1 MSATSTAPLVSIL
14 LASRNGERFL
24 PEALQ
29 SLASQTYTA
38 LEPILV
44 DDGSADRTGTILE
57 EFAASHP
64 PARVLHT
71 RGVGLAS
78 ALALAA
84 GEARGEYLARQD
96 DDDRSHPERIERQVR
111 YLASHPEVAVL
122 GTAAHMIDGEGRR
135 IGTHPVPLS
144 PEGIRRTLGRAAP
157 FVHGSVVMRRD
168 AYEAAGGYRGA
179 FRASQ
184 DYDLWLRIAP
194 SAGLANLAEPL
205 YEWRLHDAG
214 VFSRARADQL
224 FYAAVARAFAEERR
238 DAGSDSESLLSN
250 GMNADLLL
258 SRYPRAGRLALY
270 LGQLHAREG
279 LGREARRFLS
289 RALRDPQSRFEAL
302 PWWLLACVVPW
313 TPRGRRAARRAGGRA

>member
-1 MSATSTAPLVSIL
+1 MSATATAPLVSVL

-29 SLASQTYTA
+29 SLAAQTYTA

-44 DDGSADRTGTILE
+44 DDGSTDRTGAILE
-57 EFAASHP
+57 ELAASHP
-64 PARVLHT
+64 SARVLRT
-71 RGVGLAS
+71 AGVGLAS

-84 GEARGEYLARQD
+84 KEARGDYLARHD

-111 YLASHPEVAVL
+111 YLTSHPEVAVL
-122 GTAAHMIDGEGRR
+122 GTAAHMIDSEGRR
-135 IGTHPVPLS
+135 IGTHPVPQS
-144 PEGIRRTLGRAAP
+144 PEEIRRTLRRAAP

-194 SAGLANLAEPL
+194 STGMANLADPL

-224 FYAAVARAFAEERR
+224 FYAAVARAFADERR
-238 DAGSDSESLLSN
+238 DAGSDSVSLLSN
-250 GMNADLLL
+250 GADADGLL

-270 LGQLHAREG
+270 LGELHTREG
-279 LGREARRFLS
+279 QGREARRFLG
-289 RALRDPQSRFEAL
+289 RALRDRDSRLEAL

-313 TPRGRRAARRAGGRA
+313 TPRGRRAARRARA